1 MDMCIA
7 IRTILLKDGTGY
19 VQAGAG
25 LVHDSKPE
33 AEYEECVDKAQACLK
48 AIEMAQAGLE
58 GAL

>member
-7 IRTILLKDGTGY
+7 IRTILLKDGMAY

-25 LVHDSKPE
+25 IVFDSVPE
-33 AEYEECVDKAQACLK
+33 KEYDESVNKAQACLR
-48 AIEMAQAGLE
+48 AIEIAQAGLE